1 MSRFVTLE
9 TFDTLPEDWEKVQSG
24 SSSHIF
30 STYQWSQ
37 VWWQQFNDGASLALE
52 VMKDEGAPVGIAPL
66 CIKNG
71 VAGFVGGP
79 DVCDYLDLIV
89 MPGKED
95 PFSLALLDKLAS
107 SGIQSMDLSPV
118 RTDSV
123 VYTSL
128 QKIAVQKGF
137 SVTCEQVD
145 VSLDMS
151 LPSTWEDYLDRLTGK
166 QRHELKRKLRRLN
179 EMGNTGYRTSTNAN
193 AKEMETFLKL
203 FRESRTDKAE
213 FLTPEME
220 RFFKSITYS
229 MASAGF
235 LRLNFLELDGTPVA
249 ATLCF
254 DYKDCIYLY
263 NSGYSPEYG
272 WLSAGLLSKALC
284 IKDGISKGKARFDFL
299 KGDEVYK
306 YHLGGQE
313 LPLYRCTISLVQ

>member
-1 MSRFVTLE
+1 MNQFVTLE
-9 TFDTLPEDWEKVQSG
+9 TFDTLIEDWEKVQSG

-37 VWWQQFNDGASLALE
+37 VWWQHFGSGSSLALE
-52 VMKDEGAPVGIAPL
+52 VMRDEEEPIGIAPL
-66 CIKNG
+66 CIKNN

-89 MPGKED
+89 VPGKED
-95 PFSLALLDKLAS
+95 LFSLTLLEKLAS
-107 SGIQSMDLSPV
+107 SGIRSMDLSPV

-123 VYTSL
+123 VYSSL
-128 QKIAVQKGF
+128 QKNAVKKGF

-145 VSLDMS
+145 VSLDIP
-151 LPSTWEDYLDRLTGK
+151 LPPTWEDYLNGLTGK
-166 QRHELKRKLRRLN
+166 QRHEMKRKLRRLN
-179 EMGNTGYRTSTNAN
+179 EMGNTGYRTNTNAGT
-193 AKEMETFLKL
+193 KEMETFLKL
-203 FRESRTDKAE
+203 FRESRTDKAQ

-220 RFFKSITYS
+220 RFFKSITYA
-229 MASAGF
+229 MAHAGL
-235 LRLNFLELDGTPVA
+235 LRLNFLELDGMPVA

-254 DYKDCIYLY
+254 DYKGCIYLY

-284 IKDGISKGKARFDFL
+284 IKDSISLGKARFDFL

-306 YHLGGQE
+306 YRLGGQE
-313 LPLYRCTISLVQ
+313 LPLYRCTISLLQ